1 MSIPTIIDTL
11 CEISG
16 QLHGI
21 HASIKRQTELL
32 VMMKNQSSANESANK
47 AKEAAPAPKGITWQ
61 EAVKTMRAF
70 CMANPMCVHCPA
82 YEWCKKALIGAEK
95 TPNVWEVPGDE

>member
-21 HASIKRQTELL
+21 HSSIKRQTEIL
-32 VMMKNQSSANESANK
+32 VTMRDKP
-47 AKEAAPAPKGITWQ
+47 KEAAPAPKAITWQ
-61 EAVKTMRAF
+61 EAVKVLADACGNVDGVDCALDKCPMRGWCSYARKGN
-70 CMANPMCVHCPA
+70 APQYWVVPL
-82 YEWCKKALIGAEK
+82 YEKEAA
-95 TPNVWEVPGDE
+95 DE

>member
-21 HASIKRQTELL
+21 HASIKRQTEIL
-32 VMMKNQSSANESANK
+32 VRMTEKP
-47 AKEAAPAPKGITWQ
+47 KEAAPAPKAITWQ
-61 EAVKTMRAF
+61 EAVRVLRDLCQAHR
-70 CMANPMCVHCPA
+70 CCADCPA
-82 YEWCKKALIGAEK
+82 HEWCDRALP
-95 TPNVWEVPGDE
+95 PNVCVIAPNSWEVPGDE

>member
-21 HASIKRQTELL
+21 HSTIKRQTELL
-32 VMMKNQSSANESANK
+32 VRMTEKP
-47 AKEAAPAPKGITWQ
+47 KEAAPAPKAITWQ
-61 EAVKTMRAF
+61 EAVEVLRAF
-70 CMANPMCVHCPA
+70 CQEHRYCADCPA
-82 YEWCKKALIGAEK
+82 YYWCDKALPMDAPVVPPYK
-95 TPNVWEVPGDE
+95 WEVPVDE